1 MEEPS
6 MKNPM
11 IENNINTD
19 LFEAIDEHA
28 VNGGIDSYVG
38 KGDCIIISFV
48 PSARAICGTVVS
60 FDSRCLHISIR
71 TQCSLLLEL
80 K

>member
-1 MEEPS
+1 

-28 VNGGIDSYVG
+28 VNGGLS
-38 KGDCIIISFV
+38 IIGIHTKTIQPIS
-48 PSARAICGTVVS
+48 SALLPIKSAKILCLTVMP
-60 FDSRCLHISIR
+60 RTSIKLG
-71 TQCSLLLEL
+71 CAVIA
-80 K
+80 